1 MRGTSATQVSLGHHF
16 AVAAAYAACY
26 EVVRYFSFS
35 HWMLTAGLR
44 LACLLFAPRR
54 FWPAL
59 VVGEALP
66 LMEKA
71 ILCNPFGL
79 AWGFAT
85 AVPFILLCMPVVS
98 LVLRRMPLY
107 EADGRLKMSTVLT
120 ATLGCAVITAL
131 RTDAAL
137 VTAYIG
143 RPDGIQIWSAEA
155 VPDFMACLLGNYLGA
170 LTLVP
175 VALICHQHVTSY
187 GLDPRRALRHPLMRD
202 MLLFIPVLVA
212 CALAGRDTGP
222 EDIREFARLTLV
234 LPVVAA
240 ALRHGWQGGAVI
252 GMLASVAMASTATV
266 LLDPGMIRAQV
277 VLSLV
282 ISGAL
287 VAGARIAHRALRAPE
302 TY

>member
-1 MRGTSATQVSLGHHF
+1 MRGANAIHVPLGHHL

-26 EVVRYFSFS
+26 EVTRYFSFS

-44 LACLLFAPRR
+44 LVCLLFVPRR
-54 FWPAL
+54 FWAAL
-59 VVGEALP
+59 VLGETLP
-66 LMEKA
+66 LVEKA

-85 AVPFILLCMPVVS
+85 AVPFILLCIPVVS
-98 LVLRRMPLY
+98 FILRRMPLY
-107 EADGRLKMSTVLT
+107 EADGSLKMSTVLA
-120 ATLGCAVITAL
+120 ATLGCAAIAAL

-137 VTAYIG
+137 VTAYLD
-143 RPDGIQIWSAEA
+143 RPNGIQIWIAEA

-175 VALICHQHVTSY
+175 VALICHQHMTSY
-187 GLDPRRALRHPLMRD
+187 GLDPRHALRHPLVRD
-202 MLLFIPVLVA
+202 MLFFIPILVA
-212 CALAGRDTGP
+212 CASVGRGTGP

-240 ALRHGWQGGAVI
+240 ALRHGWQGGAIV
-252 GMLASVAMASTATV
+252 GMLASIAMASTATV

-287 VAGARIAHRALRAPE
+287 VAGARIAHRTLRAPE